1 MRKLSKKVIA
11 FALAVVMF
19 VTAGAAAPQGTVEVQ
34 AASSKVYIIDS
45 NKNMVFTYKPGDGYT
60 GYYTLIT
67 IMGCNK
73 ASQIKKLKSSSKDV
87 KVYAKN
93 GYIRAEFGKKAIKK
107 ATITCKVKGVHLKAT
122 LSVKKYTN
130 PCSSFKLGKTNLT
143 SKFSKTDVFKTNK
156 NYKNQKLTIKM
167 NKGWKITKVYVQKK
181 SGSYTTERMNKT
193 SYSKK
198 ISLTNN
204 SGYVYVYCYNEKTKV
219 SECLEIRDAS
229 WY

>member
-1 MRKLSKKVIA
+1 MKK
-11 FALAVVMF
+11 
-19 VTAGAAAPQGTVEVQ
+19 
-34 AASSKVYIIDS
+34 K
-45 NKNMVFTYKPGDGYT
+45 T
-60 GYYTLIT
+60 G
-67 IMGCNK
+67 
-73 ASQIKKLKSSSKDV
+73 
-87 KVYAKN
+87 
-93 GYIRAEFGKKAIKK
+93 KK
-107 ATITCKVKGVHLKAT
+107 ATITCKVKGVNLKAT

-130 PCSSFKLGKTNLT
+130 PCSSFKLWKTNLT
-143 SKFSKTDVFKTNK
+143 SKFSKTDAFMTNK
-156 NYKNQKLTIKM
+156 NDKNEKLTIKM